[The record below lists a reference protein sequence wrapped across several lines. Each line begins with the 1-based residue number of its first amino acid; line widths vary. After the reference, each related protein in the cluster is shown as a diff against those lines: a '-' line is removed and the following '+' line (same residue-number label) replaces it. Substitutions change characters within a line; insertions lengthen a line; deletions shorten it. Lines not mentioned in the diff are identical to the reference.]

1 MGFLGQFVNIFFN
14 VLWLA
19 ILARVLLS
27 WLPNL
32 PPNPIVQFVYDITE
46 PILRP
51 LRRIL
56 PPLGGMIDLSPMA
69 AMLLL
74 WVLQQIVSSGMGY

>member
-1 MGFLGQFVNIFFN
+1 MTVFLRQFVDILFG

-19 ILARVLLS
+19 IMARVLLS

-32 PPNPIVQFVYDITE
+32 PANPITQFVYDITE
-46 PILRP
+46 PLLAP
-51 LRRIL
+51 LRRWI
-56 PPLGGMIDLSPMA
+56 PPLGGMIDLSPMV

-74 WVLQQIVSSGMGY
+74 YLLQQIMRSGL